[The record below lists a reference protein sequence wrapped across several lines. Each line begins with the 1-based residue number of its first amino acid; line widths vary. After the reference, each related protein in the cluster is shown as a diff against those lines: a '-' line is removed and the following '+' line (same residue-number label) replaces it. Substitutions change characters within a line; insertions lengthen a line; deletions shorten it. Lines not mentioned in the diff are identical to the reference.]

1 VLKPPVGAFLF
12 APYVPARPKRAWYT
26 LKLVPR
32 LTGKHALLQQ
42 LIADD
47 VRHIFGNP
55 GTTEQGFM
63 DVLQDYPQL
72 EFMLALHEG
81 VAVSMADTY
90 ARITRR
96 PAFVEVHIAPGLGNA
111 LGMMHNARIGKTP
124 LVVYAGQSPS
134 NVYLQEPHLSGPLVD
149 MARPIAKWAA
159 QVEHAH
165 DIPRALRR
173 AFKIAAEP
181 PQGPVFL
188 ALPMDV
194 LDAEGEMDIAPTS
207 YTNWRTRPNA
217 NGLAELADILAK
229 AERPMLMV
237 GDSVNLAEAQAEVA
251 RVAELVGAPMFECYA
266 SEYNVPAC
274 HPLYL
279 GSVDFVSPKNIRAT
293 LADCDVLFVV
303 GAPVFQLIFPEPE
316 SPVLAPA
323 TRLVQLDC
331 FTHEL
336 GKNVRPDIAL
346 LGDPKAGLAELAEL
360 IIERQTDAA
369 REAAVERRKSAEAR
383 VAKNNESYWAYTR
396 KSWDATPISG
406 PRLMHEIKRV
416 LPDDALV
423 FAEGVTNGKHVEM
436 AIAPDRPERLV
447 KVRGGGI
454 GPGLPGTLG
463 AALARPD
470 RKVVGICSDGAAMYS
485 ITALWT
491 AAHHRIPVTYV
502 MLSNRAYRILKLN
515 MLEYLGPAAKGREFV
530 AMDLTEPELRFDRL
544 AEAMGVPARR
554 VESPQELP
562 AALDEAMGHT
572 GGPFLLDV
580 VMESPLPGASV

>member
-1 VLKPPVGAFLF
+1 ME
-12 APYVPARPKRAWYT
+12 
-26 LKLVPR
+26 
-32 LTGKHALLQQ
+32 Q
-42 LIADD
+42 LIADG

-63 DVLQDYPQL
+63 DILQDYPQVGY
-72 EFMLALHEG
+72 MLALHEG
-81 VAVSMADTY
+81 VAMSMADTY

-134 NVYLQEPHLSGPLVD
+134 NVLLQEPHLSGPLVD
-149 MARPIAKWAA
+149 MARPIAKWSA
-159 QVEHAH
+159 QIEHAH

-194 LDAEGEMDIAPTS
+194 LDAEAEVEIAPTT

-217 NGLAELADILAK
+217 DGLAALAEVLVSAQH
-229 AERPMLMV
+229 PMLMV
-237 GDSVNLAEAQAEVA
+237 GDSVNLASAQAEVA
-251 RVAELVGAPMFECYA
+251 RVAELLGAPMFECYA
-266 SEYNVPAC
+266 SEFNVPAC

-279 GSVDFVSPKNIRAT
+279 GSVDFVSPKSIRAT

-316 SPVLAPA
+316 APVIGPD

-331 FTHEL
+331 FTHEI

-346 LGDPKAGLAELAEL
+346 LGDPKAGLSELADL
-360 IIERQTDAA
+360 IEERQTGASK
-369 REAAVERRKSAEAR
+369 EAAIERRKTAEAR
-383 VAKNNESYWAYTR
+383 VAQVNERYWAAAR
-396 KSWDATPISG
+396 RSWDSTPISG

-416 LPDDALV
+416 LPEDALV
-423 FAEGVTNGKHVEM
+423 FSEGVTNGKHVEM
-436 AIAPDRPERLV
+436 AIAPEVPERLV

-454 GPGLPGTLG
+454 GPGLPGALG

-515 MLEYLGPAAKGREFV
+515 MLEYLGEGARGREFV
-530 AMDLTEPELRFDRL
+530 AMDLTEPELRFDRM
-544 AEAMGVPARR
+544 AEAMGVPAKR
-554 VESPQELP
+554 VTVPEDLP
-562 AALDEAMGHT
+562 AALEEAIGHR
-572 GGPFLLDV
+572 GGPYLLDV
-580 VMESPLPGASV
+580 VLESPIPGR

>member
-1 VLKPPVGAFLF
+1 ME
-12 APYVPARPKRAWYT
+12 
-26 LKLVPR
+26 
-32 LTGKHALLQQ
+32 Q
-42 LIADD
+42 LIADG

-63 DVLQDYPQL
+63 DILQDYPQV

-81 VAVSMADTY
+81 VAMSMADTY

-134 NVYLQEPHLSGPLVD
+134 NVLLQEPHLSGPLVD

-165 DIPRALRR
+165 DIPTALRR

-194 LDAEGEMDIAPTS
+194 LDAEAEVEIEPTT

-217 NGLAELADILAK
+217 AGLDTLADVLVK

-237 GDSVNLAEAQAEVA
+237 GDSVNLAEAQTEVT
-251 RVAELVGAPMFECYA
+251 RVAELLGAPMFECYA
-266 SEYNVPAC
+266 SEFNVPAC

-279 GSVDFVSPKNIRAT
+279 GSVDFVTPKTIRAT
-293 LADCDVLFVV
+293 LAECDVLFVV

-316 SPVLAPA
+316 RPVLGPR
-323 TRLVQLDC
+323 TKLVQLDC
-331 FTHEL
+331 FAHEL
-336 GKNVRPDIAL
+336 GKNVRPAISL

-360 IIERQTDAA
+360 IVERQTGALKAA
-369 REAAVERRKSAEAR
+369 AEERRLAAQAR
-383 VAKNNESYWAYTR
+383 VADVNERYWAAAR
-396 KSWDATPISG
+396 KSWDASPISG
-406 PRLMHEIKRV
+406 ARLMHEIKQV
-416 LPDDALV
+416 LPDNGLV
-423 FAEGVTNGKHVEM
+423 FSEGVTNGKHVEM
-436 AIAPDRPERLV
+436 AIAPEMPGRLV

-454 GPGLPGTLG
+454 GPGLPGALG

-470 RKVVGICSDGAAMYS
+470 RKVVGVCSDGAAMYS

-515 MLEYLGPAAKGREFV
+515 MLEYLGEAAANREFV
-530 AMDLTEPELRFDRL
+530 AMDLTEPDLRFDRL

-554 VESPQELP
+554 VERPDDLP
-562 AALDEAMGHT
+562 SALEEAVGHR
-572 GGPFLLDV
+572 GGPYLLDV
-580 VMESPLPGASV
+580 VLESPLPSH

>member
-1 VLKPPVGAFLF
+1 VVRLSG
-12 APYVPARPKRAWYT
+12 KRA
-26 LKLVPR
+26 LME
-32 LTGKHALLQQ
+32 Q
-42 LIADD
+42 LIADG

-63 DVLQDYPQL
+63 DVLQDYPQM
-72 EFMLALHEG
+72 EYMLALHEG
-81 VAVSMADTY
+81 VAMSMADTY
-90 ARITRR
+90 ARITRK

-124 LVVYAGQSPS
+124 MVVYAGQSPS
-134 NVYLQEPHLSGPLVD
+134 NVLIQEPHLSGPLVD
-149 MARPIAKWAA
+149 MARPIAKWAV

-165 DIPRALRR
+165 DVPRALRR
-173 AFKIAAEP
+173 AFKIADEP

-194 LDAEGEMDIAPTS
+194 LDNEAEVEIAPTT

-217 NGLAELADILAK
+217 QGLEELADVLVK

-237 GDSVNLAEAQAEVA
+237 GDSVNLSDAQLEVT
-251 RVAELVGAPMFECYA
+251 RVAELIGAPMFECYA

-279 GSVDFVSPKNIRAT
+279 GSVDFVSPRSIRAT

-316 SPVLAPA
+316 ARVIGPR

-331 FTHEL
+331 YPHEV

-346 LGDPKAGLAELAEL
+346 LGDPKAGLAELKQL
-360 IIERQTDAA
+360 IEERQTGSLKAA
-369 REAAVERRKSAEAR
+369 AQARRKQAEAR
-383 VAKNNESYWAYTR
+383 VGQNNERYWSAAR
-396 KSWDATPISG
+396 RNWDAKPISG
-406 PRLMHEIKRV
+406 PRLMHEIKRA
-416 LPDDALV
+416 LPENSLV
-423 FAEGVTNGKHVEM
+423 FSEGVTNGKHVEM
-436 AIAPDRPERLV
+436 AIAPSEPAQLV

-454 GPGLPGTLG
+454 GPGLPGALG

-470 RKVVGICSDGAAMYS
+470 KKVVGVCSDGAAMYS
-485 ITALWT
+485 ITALWS

-515 MLEYLGPAAKGREFV
+515 MLEYLGEAAAGREFV
-530 AMDLTEPELRFDRL
+530 AMDLTEPELRFDRM
-544 AEAMGVPARR
+544 AESMGVPARR
-554 VESPQELP
+554 VEDPDELP
-562 AALDEAMGHT
+562 SALEEAVGHR

-580 VMESPLPGASV
+580 VLESPLPGRG